1 MKQVNNDF
9 DACYYLT
16 KEGKIYNSKTDNYIE
31 AYKDHSFKLKTTE
44 GNYKKITLRELYKI
58 VYDELFIIDNVE
70 DLEGEQWKPIER
82 TDNLYWISD
91 KGRVKSYKGYEAIIL
106 KPSYV
111 KGYERVDIYQD
122 GSRCGKLIS
131 RLVAAA
137 FLLPPA
143 AVDMQLHHRN
153 GCKTDNSKEN
163 LVWLTPAEHRAEHKR
178 MKEAAELEQ
187 QEGEIKGEWNIIL
200 IQTKRK

>member
-1 MKQVNNDF
+1 MKQINNNF

-16 KEGKIYNSKTDNYIE
+16 EEGKIYNSKTDNYIE
-31 AYKDHSFKLKTTE
+31 ANQVHSFRLKTIE
-44 GNYKKITLRELYKI
+44 GKYKKITLRELYKI
-58 VYDELFIIDNVE
+58 VFDKYYVIDNIE
-70 DLEGEQWKPIER
+70 DLEEENWKPIER
-82 TDNLYWISD
+82 TNNIYWISD
-91 KGRVKSYKGYEAIIL
+91 KGRVKSYSNYEAIIL

-111 KGYERVDIYQD
+111 RGYERVDIYQE

-143 AVDMQLHHRN
+143 ALDMQLHHKN

-163 LVWLTPAEHRAEHKR
+163 LVWLTPAEHRAEHRR

-187 QEGEIKGEWNIIL
+187 QEGEKQDNGI
-200 IQTKRK
+200 

>member
-1 MKQVNNDF
+1 MQQVNNNF

-16 KEGKIYNSKTDNYIE
+16 EEGIIYNSKTKAYI
-31 AYKDHSFKLKTTE
+31 KPNKQHSFTLKTIE
-44 GNYKKITLRELYKI
+44 GNYRKIALRELYKL
-58 VYDELFIIDNVE
+58 VYNKYYVIDNIE
-70 DLEGEQWKPIER
+70 DLEGENWKPIDR
-82 TDNLYWISD
+82 TNNLYWISD
-91 KGRVKSYKGYEAIIL
+91 KGRVKSYKGYEAIVL

-122 GSRCGKLIS
+122 ESRCGKLIS

-143 AVDMQLHHRN
+143 DMDMQLHHKN
-153 GCKTDNSKEN
+153 GCKTDNSKDN

-178 MKEAAELEQ
+178 MKEKEQ
-187 QEGEIKGEWNIIL
+187 ENNAKES
-200 IQTKRK
+200 

>member
-1 MKQVNNDF
+1 MQQVNNNF

-16 KEGKIYNSKTDNYIE
+16 EEGIIYNSKTNNYIN
-31 AYKDHSFKLKTTE
+31 ANDGHCFRLKTID
-44 GNYKKITLRELYKI
+44 GNYKKISLRELYKI
-58 VYDELFIIDNVE
+58 VYDKLFIIDNIE
-70 DLEGEQWKPIER
+70 NLEGENWKPIER

-106 KPSYV
+106 KPSYI

-143 AVDMQLHHRN
+143 ALDMQLHHKN
-153 GCKTDNSKEN
+153 GCKSDNTKEN
-163 LVWLTPAEHRAEHKR
+163 LVWLTPAEHREEHKK
-178 MKEAAELEQ
+178 MKAAAELKQ
-187 QEGEIKGEWNIIL
+187 QEGEIKNNGI
-200 IQTKRK
+200 